1 MRLNTLYS
9 SVLISVVLIV
19 LAAHGPI
26 VTAGSFDWAS
36 LSLAETTQASDAN
49 ENTTANDNSVP
60 NKKGNSFTRAL
71 TAPFRAIGRLFG
83 VGKKN
88 DQIVRRISNKEA
100 AKFEAAKITRV
111 KDASIIDPAPLS
123 NQSDSAVA
131 LTEFD
136 LHLQQGRNFLM
147 TGDANSAI
155 SELTIAATLNEKSGE
170 VHKLLGIAFENKGLR
185 DRALKEF
192 EAALKTDD
200 DNPEH
205 LNNLGFLLF
214 KSGDYERATKYLK
227 RAAKAAPRD
236 ARILNN
242 LALAQCRREK
252 FDDAFVTFT
261 RAVGEYDAHLNMA
274 AQLQNQAHAQLA
286 IKHLEQA
293 QAMRPNSI
301 DVLTKLVSL
310 YELTGRATDAENTRR
325 MLLANKSFADANKQ

>member
-1 MRLNTLYS
+1 MRLNTVYS
-9 SVLISVVLIV
+9 SVLISVVLILLV
-19 LAAHGPI
+19 AHGPI

-36 LSLAETTQASDAN
+36 TAVSDQTSDGNEAPSAASD
-49 ENTTANDNSVP
+49 DLSK
-60 NKKGNSFTRAL
+60 KKGNTFTRVL

-83 VGKKN
+83 GGKKN
-88 DQIVRRISNKEA
+88 DQIAHRISKKEA
-100 AKFEAAKITRV
+100 AKFESARVTRV
-111 KDASIIDPAPLS
+111 QDASIIEPPPS
-123 NQSDSAVA
+123 SSPSDNAAA
-131 LTEFD
+131 LTDFD

-155 SELTIAATLNEKSGE
+155 SELTIAASLNQKSGE

-214 KSGDYERATKYLK
+214 KNGDYERAAKYLK
-227 RAAKAAPRD
+227 RAAKAAPQD
-236 ARILNN
+236 VRISNN

-252 FDDAFVTFT
+252 FDDAFLIFT
-261 RAVGEYDAHLNMA
+261 KAVGEYDAHLNMA

-293 QAMRPNSI
+293 RAMRPNSI
-301 DVLTKLVSL
+301 DVLNRLVAL

-325 MLLANKSFADANKQ
+325 TLLANKSFADANKR

>member
-19 LAAHGPI
+19 LVAHGPI

-36 LSLAETTQASDAN
+36 IPLAETAQASDAN
-49 ENTTANDNSVP
+49 ENTTADDSGIP
-60 NKKGNSFTRAL
+60 KKKGNSFTRAL

-83 VGKKN
+83 GGKKN

-111 KDASIIDPAPLS
+111 TDASISEPAPSTNQGDTAALS
-123 NQSDSAVA
+123 D
-131 LTEFD
+131 FD

-147 TGDANSAI
+147 TGDPNSAI
-155 SELTIAATLNEKSGE
+155 SELTIAASLNEKSGE
-170 VHKLLGIAFENKGLR
+170 VHKLLGIAFESKGLR

-214 KSGDYERATKYLK
+214 KNGDYERSTKYLK
-227 RAAKAAPRD
+227 RAAKAAPHD

-252 FDDAFVTFT
+252 FDDAFLTFT

-301 DVLTKLVSL
+301 DVLTRLVAL
-310 YELTGRATDAENTRR
+310 YQLTGRATDAENTRR